1 MQRRN
6 DLRILVEGAI
16 FAGLAMALEYVPH
29 DLGVSSVQLSYGLI
43 PLGVYSLRRGPVPGM
58 LAGLVWGLLDMWL
71 RGSGSLLNPVQ
82 IILEYPVAF
91 GIVGVIGVTGVYVR
105 NSLHAGKT
113 NQAVFGAVSGFIIGD
128 FLKYLCH
135 YFAGVFFWGSYA
147 PKGQSA
153 WIYSLVINGGS
164 FIANLIMGVIV
175 FALLVRVT
183 PQLFT
188 RNLE

>member
-29 DLGVSSVQLSYGLI
+29 DLGVSSVQFSYGLI

-91 GIVGVIGVTGVYVR
+91 GVVGLIGITAPYVQQHLR
-105 NSLHAGKT
+105 AGNIKR
-113 NQAVFGAVSGFIIGD
+113 AAVSYTHLTLPTIR
-128 FLKYLCH
+128 
-135 YFAGVFFWGSYA
+135 
-147 PKGQSA
+147 
-153 WIYSLVINGGS
+153 LV
-164 FIANLIMGVIV
+164 
-175 FALLVRVT
+175 
-183 PQLFT
+183 
-188 RNLE
+188 

>member
-43 PLGVYSLRRGPVPGM
+43 PLSVYSLRRGPVPGM

-91 GIVGVIGVTGVYVR
+91 GVVGLIGITAPYVQQHLRAGNIKRAVAGVV
-105 NSLHAGKT
+105 G
-113 NQAVFGAVSGFIIGD
+113 GFIIGD

-153 WIYSLVINGGS
+153 WLYSLIINGGS

>member
-91 GIVGVIGVTGVYVR
+91 GVVGLIGITAPYVQQHLR
-105 NSLHAGKT
+105 AGNVKR
-113 NQAVFGAVSGFIIGD
+113 AVAGAVGGFIIGD

-153 WIYSLVINGGS
+153 WLYSLIINGGS

>member
-1 MQRRN
+1 MQRNR

-29 DLGVSSVQLSYGLI
+29 DLGVSSIQFSYGLI

-58 LAGLVWGLLDMWL
+58 FAGLIWGLLDMWL

-91 GIVGVIGVTGVYVR
+91 GIVGLIGITGRYLR
-105 NSLHAGKT
+105 QNLRADHI
-113 NQAVFGAVSGFIIGD
+113 NRAVLGAVGGFIIGD
-128 FLKYLCH
+128 FFKYLCH

-153 WIYSLVINGGS
+153 WLYSLVINGGS
-164 FIANLIMGVIV
+164 FIVNLIMGIIV
-175 FALLVRVT
+175 FALLVRAT